1 LKIRVLALFILG
13 VTTAGAADGVTPS
26 ASPSSPE
33 VAGVLSSVEKTT
45 LRRSFLRTLQNEVKA
60 LHQRHRVEMADL
72 KSSQKA
78 RRNELVSARREF
90 FKSNPEP
97 AKRRAFMKDLVARRK
112 ALDQLLSAE
121 WKGRKSDQKAAQA
134 SLREDQRRRLAEF
147 DSALQSGRR
156 PSDLLWTSPG
166 M

>member
-1 LKIRVLALFILG
+1 MKIRVLALLMLG
-13 VTTAGAADGVTPS
+13 MAAVVGAAPPGGAP
-26 ASPSSPE
+26 
-33 VAGVLSSVEKTT
+33 VALEGALSSSEKTP
-45 LRRSFLRTLQNEVKA
+45 LRQSFLKTLQNEVRA
-60 LHQRHRVEMADL
+60 LQQRHRVEIADL
-72 KSSQKA
+72 RASQKA
-78 RRNELVSARREF
+78 RRNELIAARKEF

-97 AKRRAFMKDLVARRK
+97 AKRREFMKDLVARRK

-121 WKGRKSDQKAAQA
+121 WKGRKSDQKAAQT

-147 DSALQSGRR
+147 DLALQSGHR